1 MRLTIKR
8 KLIFAFSLI
17 TLLLISLGIY
27 SLKTIYTVNNSSKII
42 ANEWL
47 QRMDYAHSIN
57 TLISNFSV
65 AENKHINLNYKS
77 EKADVDK
84 QIDGINEEI
93 KRNVAA
99 YEKLITTEEDR
110 SKFNS
115 IKADIDSMNEIYGR
129 IKPLSLELKTVE
141 PQAIASR
148 EARLNFDILS
158 NKLMQLV
165 KYNRDH
171 ATEASN
177 EANKLFNKAEFI
189 LIGIVVAAVIFSIIA
204 GLAIIVSITKP
215 LGKLRKSLVVLAE
228 SGGDL
233 TRKIDIS
240 SKDEIGDLA
249 QGVNQFIE
257 NIREIMTDVN
267 FCSKNVE
274 EASDRVSTLL
284 GSLRTIVED
293 TSDTI
298 ENLSSGM
305 QETAATAEEIGASS
319 NNIEANVGFLTEK
332 AQNGAKEAKQI
343 SYRAKTLKDNA
354 LKSSYSAQEI
364 YRETKEKLE
373 EAIKKTKTVEQINVL
388 SNTILEI
395 SDQTNLLA
403 LNAAIEAARAGEA
416 GKGFAVVADEI
427 RNLAE
432 NSKNAVVEI
441 QKAASQ
447 VIMSVENLSDSSKKI
462 MNFIDSSITKDYDG
476 MIETGEQYNNDADFV
491 AGLVTNINETAE
503 ELEAAVGGIIKAI
516 DGVASTMNEG
526 AEGTQD
532 MAKRVAD
539 IAGKVNEVQEHTDI
553 SNISAKALKEAIEK
567 FTI

>member
-1 MRLTIKR
+1 MKLTIKR
-8 KLIFAFSLI
+8 KLVFAFSLI
-17 TLLLISLGIY
+17 TLLLVGLGLY

-93 KRNVAA
+93 KINLAA
-99 YEKLITTEEDR
+99 YEKLIKTEEDR
-110 SKFNS
+110 TMFNS

-148 EARLNFDILS
+148 EARLNFDVLS
-158 NKLMQLV
+158 NKLMRLV

-177 EANKLFNKAEFI
+177 EANKLFNRAQFV
-189 LIGIVVAAVIFSIIA
+189 LIGIIGAAVIFSIVA

-233 TRKIDIS
+233 TQKIDIES
-240 SKDEIGDLA
+240 NDEIGDLA

-257 NIREIMTDVN
+257 NIKEIMTDVN
-267 FCSKNVE
+267 SCSKNVE
-274 EASDRVSTLL
+274 EASEKVSVLL
-284 GSLRTIVED
+284 SSLRTIVDD
-293 TSDTI
+293 TSNTI
-298 ENLSSGM
+298 ENLTSGM
-305 QETAATAEEIGASS
+305 EETAATAEEIGVSS
-319 NNIEANVGFLTEK
+319 NNIESNVTFLAER
-332 AQNGAKEAKQI
+332 AQGGAEEARKI
-343 SYRAKTLKDNA
+343 SRRAKTLKDSA
-354 LKSSYSAQEI
+354 LKSSYSAKEI
-364 YRETKEKLE
+364 YKETKEKLE

-441 QKAASQ
+441 QKAAAQ

-462 MNFIDSSITKDYDG
+462 MNFIDSSISKDYDE
-476 MIETGEQYNNDADFV
+476 MIETGELYNNDAVFV
-491 AGLVTNINETAE
+491 DNLVTNINETAE
-503 ELEAAVGGIIKAI
+503 ELEASVGDIIKAI
-516 DGVASTMNEG
+516 DSVASTVNVG

-532 MAKRVAD
+532 MAKRVSD
-539 IAGKVNEVQEHTDI
+539 IVEKVNEVQEHIDI
-553 SNISAKALKEAIEK
+553 SNISAKALKEAIDK